1 MNNILLETI
10 NLKKTYEHVN
20 GNITLFNN
28 LNLKIKCGD
37 LIALV
42 GPSGSGK
49 SSLLHLLALLDE
61 PTKGKI
67 LINNNETKN
76 LTDIQK
82 DEIRRINISIIFQ
95 ENNLLTDFTALENV
109 MMPLIIKGENKKDI
123 LVKAQNILK
132 DLKIFNRS
140 NHFPSEL
147 SGGEQQRVAIARA
160 LIAETNL
167 IIDHYQK
174 TFFLESP
181 KLYYYLELIKSYHYF
196 NSYQVFKSSKYFKQ
210 SYNYIE
216 ILIKMQNFTKG
227 FIILYGLVF
236 VNGSVHPA
244 IPVAQVVETR

>member
-1 MNNILLETI
+1 MNNTLLETI

-28 LNLKIKCGD
+28 LNFKIKRGD

-61 PTKGKI
+61 PTRGKI
-67 LINNNETKN
+67 LINSQDTKN

-82 DEIRRINISIIFQ
+82 DEIRRKNISIIFQ

-109 MMPLIIKGENKKDI
+109 MMPLLIKGENKKNI
-123 LVKAQNILK
+123 FIKAQKILK
-132 DLKIFNRS
+132 DVKIFNRS

-167 IIDHYQK
+167 ILADEPTGNLDFK
-174 TFFLESP
+174 TSKEIFSLFL
-181 KLYYYLELIKSYHYF
+181 KLKKLKKTIIFATHNRELANRADYKLFISNGGIKRI
-196 NSYQVFKSSKYFKQ
+196 N
-210 SYNYIE
+210 
-216 ILIKMQNFTKG
+216 
-227 FIILYGLVF
+227 
-236 VNGSVHPA
+236 A
-244 IPVAQVVETR
+244 R